1 MELSMLCSSKV
12 FLCIVEKGKTLVY
25 SSEKQPEKLLIESI
39 IPQLEKKEFVTT
51 ENYNKYQKKKC
62 KKESNSETTKDGSVN
77 ASQEYKLTDAKK
89 EKEAIPKRKPTF
101 TCVRV
106 PKEAVEIKFENQLS
120 KQIEETLLGKKR
132 SMDLTSQKI
141 IPVEKIIDE
150 SESLKSNTMNKDIL
164 DKNAQFILKEK
175 LKRDIFGLQ
184 STLSL
189 EEMLVDVKTMIL
201 NGKQDI
207 LSNL

>member
-1 MELSMLCSSKV
+1 MLCSSKV

-25 SSEKQPEKLLIESI
+25 SSEKHPEKLLVEFIL
-39 IPQLEKKEFVTT
+39 PQIEKKDFVTT

-77 ASQEYKLTDAKK
+77 ASQESKLADTKK
-89 EKEAIPKRKPTF
+89 ENEIIPKRKHTF
-101 TCVRV
+101 TCVRT
-106 PKEAVEIKFENQLS
+106 PKEAVEVKFDIQIS
-120 KQIEETLLGKKR
+120 KQIKESLLGKKR
-132 SMDLTSQKI
+132 LLDLYSTKT

-150 SESLKSNTMNKDIL
+150 SESLKPNQMNKDIL

-175 LKRDIFGLQ
+175 LKRDIFGLH

-189 EEMLVDVKTMIL
+189 EEMLINVKTMIL
-201 NGKQDI
+201 NGKQDTHCK
-207 LSNL
+207 L